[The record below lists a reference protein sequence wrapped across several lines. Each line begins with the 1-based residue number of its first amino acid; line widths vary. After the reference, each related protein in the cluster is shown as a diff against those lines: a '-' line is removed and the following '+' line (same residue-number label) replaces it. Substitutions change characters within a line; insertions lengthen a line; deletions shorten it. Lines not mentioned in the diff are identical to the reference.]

1 MENTGNVLCT
11 YNLKNGRKIM
21 KILGIVGSNRK
32 KGNSYLLLKEM
43 SRNLPE
49 IEVKI
54 IQVAELKIKPCKLCF
69 KVCAKKPYQCIIKD
83 DFEMLFAE
91 MKSADGI
98 IIACP
103 FYFYIPSKFQPFLE
117 RLSCLDYFTQKK
129 YGAGHNLL
137 TDKPCL
143 LVTISASGSS
153 FNAFQILHHLQEFA
167 LMLYM
172 QPVTTD
178 FWPYIGF
185 SAKGGNIHK
194 GSILKETEVIE
205 KAKKAMGLLIREV
218 EKRKKAINSV

>member
-1 MENTGNVLCT
+1 
-11 YNLKNGRKIM
+11 M

-43 SRNLPE
+43 SQDLSE
-49 IEVKI
+49 IKVKI

-69 KVCAKKPYQCIIKD
+69 EVCAKKLYQCIIKD
-83 DFEMLFAE
+83 DFEMLFEE

-117 RLSCLDYFTQKK
+117 RVSCLDYFTQEKH
-129 YGAGHNLL
+129 GAGHNPL

-143 LVTISASGSS
+143 LITISASGSS

-167 LMLYM
+167 LMLHM

-185 SAKGGNIHK
+185 SAKGGDIDK

-205 KAKKAMGLLIREV
+205 KAKEVIELFVREI
-218 EKRKKAINSV
+218 EKR

>member
-1 MENTGNVLCT
+1 MG
-11 YNLKNGRKIM
+11 GRIM

-43 SRNLPE
+43 FRNLPE
-49 IEVKI
+49 IKVKI

-69 KVCAKKPYQCIIKD
+69 KVCATKPYQCIIKD
-83 DFEMLFAE
+83 DFEMLFKE
-91 MKSADGI
+91 MKSSDGI

-117 RLSCLDYFTQKK
+117 RVSCLDYFTQEKHGK
-129 YGAGHNLL
+129 GHNPL

-167 LMLYM
+167 LMLHM

-178 FWPYIGF
+178 LWPYIGF
-185 SAKGGNIHK
+185 SAKGGDIDK
-194 GSILKETEVIE
+194 GSILKETKVIE
-205 KAKKAMGLLIREV
+205 KAKEVMGLFVREI
-218 EKRKKAINSV
+218 EKRKKAVNSI

>member
-1 MENTGNVLCT
+1 
-11 YNLKNGRKIM
+11 M
-21 KILGIVGSNRK
+21 KILSIVGSNRK

-69 KVCAKKPYQCIIKD
+69 KVCAEKPYQCIIKD
-83 DFEMLFAE
+83 DFNMLFAE

-98 IIACP
+98 IITCP

-117 RLSCLDYFTQKK
+117 RLSCLDYFTQEK
-129 YGAGHNLL
+129 YKAGHNPLA
-137 TDKPCL
+137 DKPCL

-167 LMLYM
+167 LMLHL
-172 QPVTTD
+172 QPLTIN

-185 SAKGGNIHK
+185 SAKGGNIDK

-205 KAKKAMGLLIREV
+205 KAKEVMGLFIREI
-218 EKRKKAINSV
+218 EKKR